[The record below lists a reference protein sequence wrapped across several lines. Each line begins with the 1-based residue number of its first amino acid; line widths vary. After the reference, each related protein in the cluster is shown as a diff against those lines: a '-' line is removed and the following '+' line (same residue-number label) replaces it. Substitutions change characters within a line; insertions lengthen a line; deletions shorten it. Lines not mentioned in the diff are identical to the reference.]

1 MVNIFECLLSSIII
15 RMSKLLS
22 HFTLKMAVIIPT
34 LNLRKG
40 GNTQENKVT
49 HLRANNTYGATI

>member
-1 MVNIFECLLSSIII
+1 
-15 RMSKLLS
+15 MSKLLS